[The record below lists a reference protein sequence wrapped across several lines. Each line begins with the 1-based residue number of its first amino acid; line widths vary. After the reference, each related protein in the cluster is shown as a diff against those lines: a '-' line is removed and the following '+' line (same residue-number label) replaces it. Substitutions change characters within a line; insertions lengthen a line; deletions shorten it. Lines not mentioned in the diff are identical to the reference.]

1 MALSWEN
8 PYAPG
13 TASVPPVLTGRDEW
27 LARFADYFTG
37 LVSGNP
43 IQHTCFWGPRGMGKT
58 VLLERLGDMGRER
71 GVAARR
77 VEATGDAT
85 FAGALA
91 RGLGAMGA
99 DLAKRGPSLRR
110 VRDAVD
116 EITVSVGGG
125 PLKAE
130 FKSVRPAAQEAAIA
144 ELLVALGDLAG
155 ERKRAVLLLVDEVQ
169 DVDEPSLRAI
179 ARGLQ
184 ACAAARLP
192 VLMVGG
198 GLPDAPEH
206 IRTAVTYG
214 ERYRFAELGPLNSI
228 ATRVALQQ
236 PAEQLGVRF
245 EPAALSALVDAS
257 QGYPYLVQLL
267 GHRVWEAAHGSDVI
281 TGAHAEVAVPA
292 ALGELAASV
301 FDGRFTRITPAE
313 RAYAIAMA
321 SLGDGPVHAGEIATA
336 MGRTAQSLSRLRQNL
351 IAKGLI
357 APVGTRELIFTL
369 PHLAAYVRERGESA
383 RW

>member
-1 MALSWEN
+1 MVETWRN

-27 LARFADYFTG
+27 LARFDDYFTG
-37 LVSGNP
+37 LIAGRP

-58 VLLERLGDMGRER
+58 VLLERLGEMGRER

-85 FAGALA
+85 FAGVLA
-91 RGLGAMGA
+91 RSLGSTGA
-99 DLAKRGPSLRR
+99 DLATRGSGLRR
-110 VRDAVD
+110 VRDAV
-116 EITVSVGGG
+116 EEVTVTVGGAG
-125 PLKAE
+125 VKAELKAA
-130 FKSVRPAAQEAAIA
+130 RPTAGDAAVS
-144 ELLVALGDLAG
+144 ELLTSLGELARQ
-155 ERKRAVLLLVDEVQ
+155 RKRAVLLLLDEVQ
-169 DVDEPSLRAI
+169 DIDAADLRAI

-184 ACAAARLP
+184 ACSASQLP
-192 VLMVGG
+192 VLIVAG

-214 ERYRFAELGPLNSI
+214 ERYRFAELGPLNAV

-245 EPAALSALVDAS
+245 EAAALDSLVDAA

-267 GHRVWEAAHGSDVI
+267 GHRVWEAAHGSDLI
-281 TGAHAEVAVPA
+281 TAGHARVAVPA
-292 ALGELAASV
+292 ALGELAASI
-301 FDGRFTRITPAE
+301 FDGRFARITPAE
-313 RAYAIAMA
+313 RAYLIAMA
-321 SLGDGPVHAGEIATA
+321 SLGDGPVPAGEVAAA
-336 MGRTAQSLSRLRQNL
+336 MGRTAQSVSRPRHSL

-357 APVGTRELIFTL
+357 APVGTRELTFTL